1 MRGVSTE
8 GMNPPALTHER
19 TRQIAA
25 AGEQRFVKRADTT
38 LDHVLAELRRL
49 DLDGV
54 MTTDGSGRI
63 VRRDSYGG
71 SFELGLT
78 EFSEL
83 AETVADGSGLRGFT
97 LARDGFRDDGL
108 LRTIDAELER
118 CGIAGYAARH
128 RTSREGNGIAV
139 TDVRGGEL
147 PRPARDPHG
156 RELLRLLGSLAGGS
170 GLAAYTVA
178 LVEQDDHRL
187 AV

>member
-1 MRGVSTE
+1 
-8 GMNPPALTHER
+8 MNPQALTHER
-19 TRQIAA
+19 TRATAA
-25 AGEQRFVKRADTT
+25 AGEQRFVKRRPDTT
-38 LDHVLAELRRL
+38 LGHVLAELRRL

-54 MTTDGSGRI
+54 MTTDASGRI

-71 SFELGLT
+71 SFELGPR

-108 LRTIDAELER
+108 LRAIDAELAR
-118 CGIAGYAARH
+118 CGIAGYSVRH

-139 TDVRGGEL
+139 SDRRGREL
-147 PRPARDPHG
+147 ARPPRDPHG
-156 RELLRLLGSLAGGS
+156 RELLRLLGSLADGS
-170 GLAAYTVA
+170 GLTAYTVA
-178 LVEQDDHRL
+178 LTEQGDHRL